1 MYIVNYYKRKMK
13 KSKPCTGDIVVIDGK
28 KWCVGEKII
37 SKWKHSKRNK
47 ARTPRKKTR
56 GKTAK
61 NSR

>member
-1 MYIVNYYKRKMK
+1 MK

-47 ARTPRKKTR
+47 TRTPRKKTR

>member
-1 MYIVNYYKRKMK
+1 MK
-13 KSKPCTGDIVVIDGK
+13 KSKPCTGDLVVIDGK
-28 KWCVGEKII
+28 NWCVGEKII
-37 SKWKHSKRNK
+37 SKWKHSKRNQ